1 MPGTDAALALGLL
14 HVVLMEG
21 KEDRQFI
28 AERTIGWETFRER
41 ILAFPPSRAAAI
53 TGLPTESIVELG
65 KRLAETRPTGIR
77 IGIGLQRHGG
87 GGMAVRTITCIPGV
101 TGDWKYAG
109 RRRLLRH
116 ARLLWRELGRTVA

>member
-1 MPGTDAALALGLL
+1 MALALGLL
-14 HVVLMEG
+14 HVVLFEG

-28 AERTIGWETFRER
+28 GERTVGWEAFRQR
-41 ILAFPPSRAAAI
+41 ILDSPPSRAAAI

-87 GGMAVRTITCIPGV
+87 GGMAVRTVTCSSQHRIPRPWSV
-101 TGDWKYAG
+101 SCS
-109 RRRLLRH
+109 RRANDLS
-116 ARLLWRELGRTVA
+116 A